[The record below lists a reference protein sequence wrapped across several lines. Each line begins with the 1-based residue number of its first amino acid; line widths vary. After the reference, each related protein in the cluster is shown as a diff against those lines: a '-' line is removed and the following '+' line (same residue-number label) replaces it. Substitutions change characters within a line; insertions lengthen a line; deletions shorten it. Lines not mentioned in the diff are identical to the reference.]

1 MEGAT
6 FFPPKPQFVMT
17 PSIAF
22 KQAPPLLLRLTPA
35 VFRLSASS
43 ATAPTKTT
51 PSPEKLPVE
60 PSTSNGGTKGRAS
73 SKKVT
78 INAHQFRL
86 NWLESLSCP
95 SPDIDKD
102 PASDDSGSCNVDSGW
117 VVGVDPDLSGAM
129 AVLKP
134 DNSAQVY
141 DSPLLEV
148 LVGKR
153 VRKRLDVKSIIQ
165 LLQRVDAPFGTTV
178 YIEQSIPYP
187 QDGKQ
192 GWWSG
197 GFGYGLWIGVLVASG
212 YSVVPVPSL
221 LWKNEFKLTGDRSNK
236 VHLIFTEFTS
246 NIVFILAVDHEFEFF
261 ICCIENVPVCICW
274 CADHLSFTQ
283 NFDTLCRALYDTR
296 KANLILF
303 ACLAGL

>member
-187 QDGKQ
+187 QDGMVE
-192 GWWSG
+192 WRI
-197 GFGYGLWIGVLVASG
+197 WIWAM
-212 YSVVPVPSL
+212 
-221 LWKNEFKLTGDRSNK
+221 DRSPGC
-236 VHLIFTEFTS
+236 LGIFS
-246 NIVFILAVDHEFEFF
+246 CSSSIIVVEE
-261 ICCIENVPVCICW
+261 
-274 CADHLSFTQ
+274 
-283 NFDTLCRALYDTR
+283 
-296 KANLILF
+296 
-303 ACLAGL
+303 